1 MTTRAHGRRP
11 ALLVLLATMV
21 APACDSPVGP
31 DGFTLEGNWTGTWRF
46 VSAGVMVTDTVAVR
60 LSQGEATA
68 TGTWTAA
75 SGPSGQLTLEPR
87 TMTSGTVT
95 ITQVLLTGQ
104 TCAAT
109 TTASGTA
116 SGQSIE
122 IALADIPPNGSCQW
136 ATGHHFSL
144 TRQ

>member
-1 MTTRAHGRRP
+1 MTRRARRLP
-11 ALLVLLATMV
+11 ALLALLATMI
-21 APACDSPVGP
+21 APACDSPLGP

-46 VSAGVMVTDTVAVR
+46 MSAGVTVTDTIAVS
-60 LSQGEATA
+60 LSQGETTA

-109 TTASGTA
+109 TTAGGTA

-122 IALADIPPNGSCQW
+122 IALADITPNGPCQW
-136 ATGHHFSL
+136 ASGHHFSL